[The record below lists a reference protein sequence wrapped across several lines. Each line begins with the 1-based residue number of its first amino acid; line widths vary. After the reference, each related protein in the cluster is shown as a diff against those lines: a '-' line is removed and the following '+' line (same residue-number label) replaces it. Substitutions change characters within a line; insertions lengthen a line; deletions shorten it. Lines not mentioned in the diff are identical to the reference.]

1 MTGENAPFAWPL
13 RFSFNADKD
22 SKPTQIQSGVRA
34 YTYKESDMSKQFDL
48 VAVRMSVANA
58 LAELDGAR
66 DALEA
71 ELNTLSVA
79 LEAGDEP
86 KIVLTV
92 AKQVTDKAKQEQDDA
107 ITVLMNTFGEV
118 AEVANA

>member
-1 MTGENAPFAWPL
+1 
-13 RFSFNADKD
+13 
-22 SKPTQIQSGVRA
+22 
-34 YTYKESDMSKQFDL
+34 MSKQFDL